1 MNITAQVRRENLI
14 RLVEEKAGGNRSE
27 FARLVGTQ
35 STYISQ
41 ICSENPSKNLG
52 ADLASRIEELF
63 GLPKGWMSMPHG
75 SEIDTVSSMILDE
88 LGAVACRPIIDWAD
102 IKKFLSGKVV
112 KFHGGFPVPGDVSE
126 NTFCTRLRGD
136 SIQELAS
143 DGDMI
148 AVDPQQHP
156 QSYDFALI
164 SIEGGQPQALQVVQH
179 GNDFIFVNSDPKLD
193 LPPIKS
199 AQYEIIGKIL
209 FGISGF

>member
-14 RLVEEKAGGNRSE
+14 RLVEEKAKGNRSE

-35 STYISQ
+35 ATYISQ
-41 ICSENPSKNLG
+41 ICSENPSKKLG
-52 ADLASRIEELF
+52 ADLASRIEEIF
-63 GLPKGWMSMPHG
+63 SLPKGWMSMPHG
-75 SEIDTVSSMILDE
+75 TEIDTVSSMIMDE
-88 LGAVACRPIIDWAD
+88 LGEVACRPIIEWAD
-102 IKKFLSGKVV
+102 IPKFLSGEHV
-112 KFHGGFPVPGDVSE
+112 KFYGGFPVPGDVSE

-148 AVDPQQHP
+148 AVDPKQKP
-156 QSYDFALI
+156 QSYDFALV

-179 GNDFIFVNSDPKLD
+179 GSDFIFVNSDPKLN
-193 LPPIKS
+193 LAPIKNV
-199 AQYEIIGKIL
+199 QNEIIGKIL